1 MLALAGVAAAAL
13 TALVISGHF
22 TSSQGTV
29 AGTILLCRQEG
40 CLTGS
45 PIADLKV
52 AFEQLDGV
60 EVKVVATDS
69 AGHYSVMLPP
79 GHYAIECECP
89 SPDPDRAGETRKQSF
104 QFGPRD
110 IWVKGGQNLAVNL
123 GFPDLV
129 Q

>member
-1 MLALAGVAAAAL
+1 MLAVAGVAAAAL
-13 TALVISGHF
+13 TALVIASQF
-22 TSSQGTV
+22 TPSQGTV

-45 PIADLKV
+45 PIANLKV
-52 AFEQLDGV
+52 AFEQIDGV
-60 EVKVVATDS
+60 AVKVVATDS
-69 AGHYSVMLPP
+69 AGHYSLMLPP

-89 SPDPDRAGETRKQSF
+89 SPNADQTGETRKQSF
-104 QFGPRD
+104 QFGPWD
-110 IWVKGGQNLAVNL
+110 IWVKRGQNLPVNL